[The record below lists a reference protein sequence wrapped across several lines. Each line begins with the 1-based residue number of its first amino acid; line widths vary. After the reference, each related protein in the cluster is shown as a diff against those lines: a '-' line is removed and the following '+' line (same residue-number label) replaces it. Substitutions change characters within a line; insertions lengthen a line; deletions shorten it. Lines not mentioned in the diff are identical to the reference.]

1 MPRILILAAGHL
13 WSNPRSR
20 KEADALAEAGHEVSI
35 GGIWFDQAGVDRDF
49 SLASGRAWKF
59 EPFLDLRPTTR
70 IGRARN
76 LLARSRN
83 RLAREAYSRLGTRS
97 PSLFGY
103 GTREMLRTA
112 IRTAADLTIVRS
124 EAGMWVANSLL
135 DRGQRV
141 GIDFEDW
148 YSEDLQPDS
157 RATHP
162 VPWLKQLERRAAA
175 ECVYAVTTSVVM
187 ANAIAAEYRV
197 PAPRVVYNTFPLGD
211 SARLDKNRK
220 DRKNTDIASVHWFSQ
235 TIGPGRGLE
244 LLFVAAERVTRPFEI
259 HLRGRL
265 LANYAGWF
273 AAVVPP
279 GLRERVFVHDT
290 VPNEEL
296 PSRIAEHDIGLALEA
311 QNVRS
316 RNLTITNKLFQYMQ
330 AGLAIIATDTA
341 GQREVFSQA
350 PDMGLLIRNDDPDA
364 LARALGE
371 LLGDAKRLSAAK
383 GAAAAAF
390 QEKFH
395 WERQSSIVAQL
406 VDRAIAVRR
415 D

>member
-13 WSNPRSR
+13 WSNPRSQ
-20 KEADALAEAGHEVSI
+20 KEADALAGAGHQVKI
-35 GGIWFDQAGVDRDF
+35 GGIWFDQAGADLDF
-49 SLASGRAWKF
+49 GLASGRAWKF
-59 EPFLDLRPTTR
+59 EPFLDLRPATR

-76 LLARSRN
+76 LLARSGN
-83 RLAREAYSRLGTRS
+83 RLAREAYSRLGIRS

-141 GIDFEDW
+141 GVDFEDW
-148 YSEDLQPDS
+148 YSEDLQPGS

-162 VPWLKQLERRAAA
+162 IRWLKQLERRVAA
-175 ECVYAVTTSVVM
+175 ECVYAVTTSAVM
-187 ANAIAAEYRV
+187 ANEIAAEYRV
-197 PAPRVVYNTFPLGD
+197 PAPHVVYNTFPLGD
-211 SARLDKNRK
+211 SAKFDGNRR
-220 DRKNTDIASVHWFSQ
+220 DRKNMGIPSVHWFSQ

-273 AAVVPP
+273 AAIVPP

-390 QEKFH
+390 REKFH
-395 WERQSSIVAQL
+395 WERQSSVVAQQ

>member
-1 MPRILILAAGHL
+1 MARILILAAGHL
-13 WSNPRSR
+13 WSNPRSQ
-20 KEADALAEAGHEVSI
+20 KEANTLAGAGHQVKI
-35 GGIWFDQAGVDRDF
+35 RGIWFDQAGVERDL
-49 SLASGRAWKF
+49 SLASGKTWQF
-59 EPFLDLRPTTR
+59 EPFLDLRPRTP
-70 IGRARN
+70 IGQARN

-83 RLAREAYSRLGTRS
+83 RMAREAYSRLGISS
-97 PSLFGY
+97 PALFGY

-112 IRTAADLTIVRS
+112 IQTAAHLTIVRS
-124 EAGMWVANSLL
+124 EAGMWVANALL
-135 DRGQRV
+135 ERGQRV

-148 YSEDLQPDS
+148 YSEDLPSES
-157 RATHP
+157 RATRP
-162 VPWLKQLERRAAA
+162 IRWLKELERRAAA
-175 ECVYAVTTSVVM
+175 ECVYAVTTSAVM

-211 SARLDKNRK
+211 SPRFDGNRR
-220 DRKNTDIASVHWFSQ
+220 DRKNMEIPSVHWFSQ

-244 LLFVAAERVTRPFEI
+244 LLFVAADRVTLPFEI

-265 LANYAGWF
+265 LANNAGWF
-273 AAVVPP
+273 AAIVPP
-279 GLRERVFVHDT
+279 GLRERVYVHDT

-371 LLGDAKRLSAAK
+371 LLGNERLLSDSKQAAT
-383 GAAAAAF
+383 AAF
-390 QEKFH
+390 EETFN
-395 WERQSSIVAQL
+395 WERQSPIVVGLANRAVSAQGH
-406 VDRAIAVRR
+406 
-415 D
+415 